1 MLRDEVTDGVGRS
14 IHYAS
19 GQTVGEL
26 FAGMPKRFPG
36 SPLVPALGKRNGH
49 IAVLGGVVIGLAWN
63 DLMKPFG
70 AKRKCMTPGDRK
82 RVHIRILDL
91 ERNRRS
97 MRQRNQPLALK
108 QVRQYIDLAHQ
119 MWSSGPSR
127 AGCRCCAI
135 RSKETIAL
143 IL

>member
-14 IHYAS
+14 INHAS
-19 GQTVGEL
+19 GQTVGEMI
-26 FAGMPKRFPG
+26 AGMPKRFPG

-97 MRQRNQPLALK
+97 MRQPNL
-108 QVRQYIDLAHQ
+108 V
-119 MWSSGPSR
+119 
-127 AGCRCCAI
+127 
-135 RSKETIAL
+135 
-143 IL
+143 